1 MSENNF
7 GDVVGTNAIPQ
18 QAAIP
23 APPSAMLDII
33 IMQLEGAIS
42 STPAPDYVKEACATF
57 IESLK
62 RWGKEGAN

>member
-1 MSENNF
+1 MPESLTSQ
-7 GDVVGTNAIPQ
+7 GQ
-18 QAAIP
+18 QDKFPIP

-42 STPAPDYVKEACATF
+42 STPAPDYVKESCATF

-62 RWGKEGAN
+62 RWSKEGGN

>member
-1 MSENNF
+1 MSESMASQ
-7 GDVVGTNAIPQ
+7 GQ
-18 QAAIP
+18 QEQGAIP

-42 STPAPDYVKEACATF
+42 STPAPDYVKEACTTF